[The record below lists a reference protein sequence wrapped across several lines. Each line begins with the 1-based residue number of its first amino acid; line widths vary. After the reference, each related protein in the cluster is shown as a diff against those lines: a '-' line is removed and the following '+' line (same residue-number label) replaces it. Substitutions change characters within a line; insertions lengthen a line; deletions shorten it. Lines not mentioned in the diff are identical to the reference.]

1 MMIKHFAVEECFC
14 FEPSSEITNGF
25 EAEELLDLDKVVLR
39 YQRCSVLCSERSGG
53 ALTSLFPQLNAYLSP
68 TQSFRSVFFHLFCT
82 KKCAQ
87 ILHEKYEAFVKN

>member
-1 MMIKHFAVEECFC
+1 MMIKHFAVQECFC
-14 FEPSSEITNGF
+14 FKPSSEITNGF

-68 TQSFRSVFFHLFCT
+68 TQSFRSVFP
-82 KKCAQ
+82 
-87 ILHEKYEAFVKN
+87 IYFVQKVCSNSKF